1 MRAVAVRFGTGIGTV
16 RVDTVGERVFERQE
30 HRLRVRCDGAH
41 HGERGGRVVQV
52 VYAFQFHGRLIRFA
66 VDREGGAVV
75 AHGAQRHVGGQRVG
89 TVLRLRCGRRGS
101 RNGIGSI
108 AGIARIANISA
119 MFRTVVRFRVN
130 SGAHVVIRREE
141 AAQRFVKAEVAYF
154 HAVFR
159 MRHVSKTGDARVLTV
174 EHDGTGG
181 GFRSF
186 GQQSRGVVDLAE
198 TVKLV
203 AHHVEQQAV
212 VGRHLLDEMHGVRLV
227 EFQHRDVG
235 VEFAGKRDF
244 RKQRRNHA
252 TGEVR
257 AGRVGEHL
265 QSERLQHAG
274 HHACGGGFAVR
285 AGDEHHAE
293 RQLRQC
299 ARQELRVDAFHDF
312 AGERAAT
319 AVRQTGGRA
328 HGLADQ
334 RGCEGIPSYITP
346 PPAGT
351 GNPGACP

>member
-1 MRAVAVRFGTGIGTV
+1 M
-16 RVDTVGERVFERQE
+16 
-30 HRLRVRCDGAH
+30 
-41 HGERGGRVVQV
+41 
-52 VYAFQFHGRLIRFA
+52 
-66 VDREGGAVV
+66 V

-265 QSERLQHAG
+265 QSERLHMLATMRVVVVLPFVPETSTTPSG
-274 HHACGGGFAVR
+274 SCANVRDRNCGSMRSTILPGNA
-285 AGDEHHAE
+285 
-293 RQLRQC
+293 L
-299 ARQELRVDAFHDF
+299 
-312 AGERAAT
+312 
-319 AVRQTGGRA
+319 
-328 HGLADQ
+328 
-334 RGCEGIPSYITP
+334 P
-346 PPAGT
+346 PPCAKREAARTALPINGVAKEFQAYHT
-351 GNPGACP
+351 ASCWDW